1 MYNIINWHFERFVEI
16 PVPTAIPAK
25 KIFSHPISPLFFKP
39 TCNSKFNYLTHSH
52 ANDILVYSEEGWWTF
67 FRLHS
72 GPLRVF
78 FHQLSIFSPCQLVFY
93 LWRWSLQDS
102 LRLSSHVAAAC
113 QHKETTRKK
122 REVRELHL
130 QSLILVKLEN
140 ICSTLPAQ
148 QRTQQTTLFSGHL
161 INSIQISTKGWK
173 SNTPVLWRS
182 WVQIP
187 LEPQNFFWAFFAT
200 A

>member
-1 MYNIINWHFERFVEI
+1 M
-16 PVPTAIPAK
+16 
-25 KIFSHPISPLFFKP
+25 
-39 TCNSKFNYLTHSH
+39 
-52 ANDILVYSEEGWWTF
+52 
-67 FRLHS
+67 
-72 GPLRVF
+72 F
-78 FHQLSIFSPCQLVFY
+78 FHQLNIFSPCQLVFY

-102 LRLSSHVAAAC
+102 LHLSSHVAAAC

-182 WVQIP
+182 WVT
-187 LEPQNFFWAFFAT
+187 EFFLGFLCNCLSCFTAAKITFTCVCNTVVPAVHSPSLQPASILMAT
-200 A
+200 L